1 MGEFHDPDPFQSY
14 TLYQET
20 GAQYLQLPGNP
31 PLLSAGTRKI
41 ITQPPPFGTVKKWS
55 LVF

>member
-1 MGEFHDPDPFQSY
+1 MGEFHIPDPFQSY